1 MKEGSASLKRT
12 LSQGTGEPWGG
23 VRQRRVDPGSCAS
36 DFPVV
41 PCRERFAG
49 GPEGKQERQ
58 LRDDCRVWVRNAG
71 GLDQAG
77 GGRQRDIDALPGLPP
92 AAQSSEQA
100 PGLRGASL
108 TTQAASLEV
117 AAKEGCE
124 EPRAGGRPSRGP
136 RPSPGKAK
144 AKIRQSGAPQ
154 QGFWAFLLD
163 PRKEAT

>member
-49 GPEGKQERQ
+49 GPEGKQERR

-144 AKIRQSGAPQ
+144 ARIRQSGAPQ